1 LELRRTLRAYVA
13 AASLQ
18 KDRCYGRGPFP
29 YYKVAGKVLY
39 DLAEVRA
46 LIRAGRV
53 DVPKSGKQPV

>member
-1 LELRRTLRAYVA
+1 VA

-53 DVPKSGKQPV
+53 EVPKSGKQPV